1 MLVALDWNIIWTIVN
16 ITILYLLLKKF
27 LFGPITEVMDKRK
40 QKIEDSFETAKNKNE
55 EAEHLKTQY
64 EEALNH
70 AKVEAEEI
78 VKDARERAEH
88 VYDRTVKA
96 AEDEASRVI
105 ENANKAIEVERKKTI
120 ESIENEIIGLTMAA
134 ASKILEQNMSED
146 INKQLVDEFLAEVG
160 ATK

>member
-1 MLVALDWNIIWTIVN
+1 MLVLDWNIIWTIVN
-16 ITILYLLLKKF
+16 ITILYLLMKKF
-27 LFGPITEVMDKRK
+27 LFGPITEMMDNRTKT
-40 QKIEDSFETAKNKNE
+40 IEDSFEAAKNKNE
-55 EAEHLKTQY
+55 EAEHLKMQY
-64 EEALNH
+64 EEALSH

-78 VKDARERAEH
+78 VKEARERAND

-120 ESIENEIIGLTMAA
+120 EGIENEIIGLTMAA
-134 ASKILEQNMSED
+134 ASKILEQNINED
-146 INKQLVDEFLAEVG
+146 MNKQLVDDFLAEVG